1 MKEKLKMSVTKTIFY
16 VDRYKHHVK
25 CELYFKIKG
34 PKTTVDMLEAFRK
47 ATNDPL
53 SYHVHSEAHLD
64 PQDEF
69 NVDTGMKVARAK
81 AETMAYRRIMRF
93 LNRYCAHQG
102 EMCQDIDELYHKG
115 YSTIEHN
122 DDYLEKF

>member
-1 MKEKLKMSVTKTIFY
+1 MKEKLKMSVTNTIFY

-47 ATNDPL
+47 TTNDPL

-69 NVDTGMKVARAK
+69 NVDTGMKIARAK
-81 AETMAYRRIMRF
+81 AESMAYKRIMKF
-93 LNRYCAHQG
+93 LGRYYAHMG
-102 EMCQDIDELYHKG
+102 EISNDIDDLYNKG
-115 YSTIEHN
+115 FDTVGHN
-122 DDYLEKF
+122 DEYLKKF